1 MDQNVRSAA
10 VGFGYNVARPDQ
22 AQDVNRFFRLLV
34 TGLLL
39 ATGTAAAAE
48 DTTWG
53 EVRPKGELD
62 GIPMHY
68 ITISQMP
75 HDAVNIKVDGKVD
88 EPVWSTLPAYDNL
101 LVAVPATGKPSK
113 YGTAVRLFA
122 TDRGLYV
129 SSVMQQPKETLVR
142 RLANRDEFIDRDT
155 FGITLDTSGHGL
167 FGYWFTLALG
177 DSQMDGKVLP
187 ERRYTND
194 WDGPW
199 VGATREREDG
209 WSAEAFFPWS
219 MMMLPNVEGTRNIG
233 FAIARQISFTNERLQ
248 WPGHAYSSPQFV
260 TALNTMQVDN
270 VRPRQQF
277 SVIPF
282 VSGTVDQARDDN
294 KFRAGVD
301 LTWKPTPRFEVN
313 ATLNPDFGS
322 VEADDVVLN
331 LSASEVFFPE
341 KRLFFLEGN
350 EIFET
355 TPRANTGNA
364 MRLHTNE
371 NYATT
376 SRRVFLQEY
385 IPTPISIVN
394 TRRIGGIA
402 TQVSVPPGVT
412 PNPGENNLP
421 TELLGAAKISGNF
434 GGLRY
439 AVLGAA
445 EDDVEWFGRDST
457 GRNVDIDAN
466 GRDFGVARVIWEHTA
481 ATTRYG
487 IGAIST
493 LVSGP
498 LFDAE
503 VNAVDLHFGTN
514 DGRWSADFQ
523 TLRSEVAGHGGD
535 GVILDALF
543 APSSNLSHMIKYDR
557 FDRGVRL
564 SDLGF
569 LRRNDYE
576 GLQYVMQYASQVPR
590 GPMINTRGAIT
601 VDVQRNLT
609 KDQFVEKALYWRNI
623 ATLPKR
629 LTLRTALGYWPS
641 RYEDFD
647 TRGNGSYRTD
657 DRLYIDSLL
666 ATDASKVASLSFGM
680 GGWQEHRGDWTYV
693 LSAGVTLRPIDVF
706 YMDLDVKYRKRDG
719 WLVYQGGRNF
729 GAYHGTEWLPSLK
742 MTWFL
747 APRHQVRLSLQWAG
761 VRADERGFF
770 AVPAGDGELVPTAR
784 TRANHDLSVSLLT
797 TQLRYR
803 WEIAPLTDLFVV
815 YTRGN
820 RLNAI
825 EDDSFGNLFTESF
838 QDPIVDF
845 FVAKLRWRFG
855 N

>member
-1 MDQNVRSAA
+1 MS
-10 VGFGYNVARPDQ
+10 
-22 AQDVNRFFRLLV
+22 
-34 TGLLL
+34 LL
-39 ATGTAAAAE
+39 ASATHAK
-48 DTTWG
+48 DVVWG

-68 ITISQMP
+68 ITIDQKP
-75 HDAVNIKVDGKVD
+75 HDTVDIRIDGKVK
-88 EPVWSTLPAYDNL
+88 ESIWATLPAFDNL

-113 YGTAVRLFA
+113 YPTQVRMIA

-129 SSVMQQPKETLVR
+129 SSIMTQPKETLVR

-155 FGITLDTSGHGL
+155 FGMTLDTSGHGL

-187 ERRYTND
+187 ERRYAND

-199 VGATREREDG
+199 LGATQALEDG
-209 WSAEAFFPWS
+209 WSAELFFPWS

-233 FAIARQISFTNERLQ
+233 FAVARQISFTNERLQ

-260 TALNTMQVDN
+260 TALNAMQVDN
-270 VRPRQQF
+270 VKPRQQI

-282 VSGTVDQARDDN
+282 ASGTVDQAREEN
-294 KFRAGVD
+294 KVEVGVD
-301 LTWKPTPRFEVN
+301 ITWKPTPRFEVN

-355 TPRANTGNA
+355 TPRANNGNA

-371 NYATT
+371 NFATT
-376 SRRVFLQEY
+376 SRRVFFQEF
-385 IPTPISIVN
+385 IPTPISILN
-394 TRRIGGIA
+394 TRRIGGVA

-412 PNPGENNLP
+412 PNPGESNLP
-421 TELLGAAKISGNF
+421 TELIGAAKVSGNF
-434 GGLRY
+434 SGLRY
-439 AVLGAA
+439 AVLGAL
-445 EDDVEWFGRDST
+445 EDDVEWL
-457 GRNVDIDAN
+457 GRNTLGQSVDIDAS

-481 ATTRYG
+481 PSTRYG

-498 LFDAE
+498 RFDAE

-523 TLRSEVAGHGGD
+523 TLRTEVAGRGGD
-535 GVILDALF
+535 GTILDVLF
-543 APSSNLSHMIKYDR
+543 SPSSNLSHMIKYDY
-557 FDRGVRL
+557 FDRGARL

-569 LRRNDYE
+569 LRRNDYQ

-590 GPMINTRGAIT
+590 GAMINTRGAIT
-601 VDVQRNLT
+601 LDVQRNLS
-609 KDQFVEKALYWRNI
+609 KDQFVEKAIYWRNI
-623 ATLPKR
+623 ATLPAR
-629 LTLRTALGYWPS
+629 VTLRTILGFMPS

-657 DRLYIDSLL
+657 DRIYAESLW
-666 ATDASKVASLSFGM
+666 ATDASKVASLSFGL
-680 GGWQEHRGDWTYV
+680 GGWQEHLGDWTY
-693 LSAGVTLRPIDVF
+693 LASAGVTLRPIDVF
-706 YMDLDVKYRKRDG
+706 YMDLDIKYRKRDG

-770 AVPAGDGELVPTAR
+770 GVPVGDGDLEPTAR
-784 TRANHDLSVSLLT
+784 TRTNHDLAVSLLT

-820 RLNAI
+820 RLNTI
-825 EDDSFGNLFTESF
+825 DDDAFSNLFTESF

>member
-1 MDQNVRSAA
+1 
-10 VGFGYNVARPDQ
+10 
-22 AQDVNRFFRLLV
+22 VNRVFKYLV
-34 TGLLL
+34 AVLLL
-39 ATGTAAAAE
+39 AAGAGTHAE
-48 DTTWG
+48 EIIWG

-62 GIPMHY
+62 GIPLHY
-68 ITISQMP
+68 IAIPQQP
-75 HDAVNIKVDGKVD
+75 HDAVKIQLDGKVD
-88 EPVWSTLPAYDNL
+88 EAIWATVPAYNNL

-113 YGTAVRLFA
+113 WPSAVRLLA

-129 SSVMQQPKETLVR
+129 SSVMKQPRETLLR
-142 RLANRDEFIDRDT
+142 RLSNRDEFIDRDT

-177 DSQMDGKVLP
+177 DTQMDGKVLP
-187 ERRYTND
+187 ERRYSND

-199 VGATREREDG
+199 VGATRELDDG

-260 TALNTMQVDN
+260 TALNTMEVEN
-270 VRPRQQF
+270 VTPRQQF

-282 VSGTVDQARDDN
+282 ASATVDQAREDN

-355 TPRANTGNA
+355 TPRANNGNA

-371 NYATT
+371 NFATT
-376 SRRVFLQEY
+376 SRREFFREF
-385 IPTPISIVN
+385 IPTPVSILN

-402 TQVSVPPGVT
+402 TQVTVPAGVT

-439 AVLGAA
+439 AVLGAL
-445 EDDVEWFGRDST
+445 EDDVEWLGRSAAGAD
-457 GRNVDIDAN
+457 VDIDAN
-466 GRDFGVARVIWEHTA
+466 GRDFGIARVIWEHTA
-481 ATTRYG
+481 PTTRYG
-487 IGAIST
+487 VGAIST

-503 VNAVDLHFGTN
+503 VNAVDLHFGTT
-514 DGRWSADFQ
+514 DGRWAADLQ
-523 TLRSEVAGHGGD
+523 TVRSEVAGHGGD
-535 GVILDALF
+535 GVILDAIF
-543 APSSNLSHMIKYDR
+543 APSSNLSHSIKYDR

-576 GLQYVMQYASQVPR
+576 GLQYILQFASQKPR
-590 GPMINTRGAIT
+590 GPIINTRGAIT
-601 VDVQRNLT
+601 LDVQRNLS
-609 KDQFVEKALYWRNI
+609 KDQFVEKALYWRN
-623 ATLPKR
+623 TVSLPAR
-629 LTLRTALGYWPS
+629 LTLRTGLGYLPA

-657 DRLYIDSLL
+657 DRIYAETLW
-666 ATDASKVASLSFGM
+666 ATDASKVASFSFGL
-680 GGWQEHRGDWTYV
+680 GGWQEHRGDWTYTA
-693 LSAGVTLRPIDVF
+693 LAGVTFRPFDVF
-706 YMDLDVKYRKRDG
+706 YMDFDVRYRKRDG

-729 GAYHGTEWLPSLK
+729 GAYHGTEWMPSLK

-747 APRHQVRLSLQWAG
+747 APRHQVRLSMQWAG

-770 AVPAGDGELVPTAR
+770 AVPAGDGDLVPTTR
-784 TRANHDLSVSLLT
+784 TRADHDLTVSLLT

-820 RLNAI
+820 RLNTI
-825 EDDSFGNLFTESF
+825 DDDSFSNLFTSSF
-838 QDPIVDF
+838 DDPIVDF

>member
-1 MDQNVRSAA
+1 
-10 VGFGYNVARPDQ
+10 
-22 AQDVNRFFRLLV
+22 VNRPLICLA

-39 ATGTAAAAE
+39 VAGMTARAE
-48 DTTWG
+48 DIVWG
-53 EVRPKGELD
+53 EVHPKGELD

-68 ITISQMP
+68 ISIPQQA
-75 HDAVNIKVDGKVD
+75 HDSVKIRVDGKVD
-88 EPVWSTLPAYDNL
+88 EAVWATIPAYNNL

-113 YGTAVRLFA
+113 WPSAVRLLA

-129 SSVMQQPKETLVR
+129 SSVMKQPRETLVR

-187 ERRYTND
+187 ERRYSND

-199 VGATREREDG
+199 IGATQALDDG

-270 VRPRQQF
+270 VKPRQQF

-282 VSGTVDQARDDN
+282 ASATVDQAREDN
-294 KFRAGVD
+294 KLRIGVD

-355 TPRANTGNA
+355 TPRANNGNA

-371 NYATT
+371 NFATT
-376 SRRVFLQEY
+376 SRREFFREF
-385 IPTPISIVN
+385 IPTPVSILN
-394 TRRIGGIA
+394 TRRIGGVA
-402 TQVSVPPGVT
+402 TQVALPAGVT

-421 TELLGAAKISGNF
+421 TELIGAAKISGNF

-439 AVLGAA
+439 AILGAL
-445 EDDVEWFGRDST
+445 EDDVEWFGRNTSGAD
-457 GRNVDIDAN
+457 VDIGAD
-466 GRDFGVARVIWEHTA
+466 GRDFGVARIIWEHTA
-481 ATTRYG
+481 PATRYG

-503 VNAVDLHFGTN
+503 INAVDLHFGTN

-523 TLRSEVAGHGGD
+523 TLRSEVAGRGGD
-535 GVILDALF
+535 GLILDAIF
-543 APSSNLSHMIKYDR
+543 APSSNLSHSIKYDR

-564 SDLGF
+564 SDMGF

-576 GLQYVMQYASQVPR
+576 GFQYIMQYASQRPR
-590 GPMINTRGAIT
+590 GPIINTRGAIT
-601 VDVQRNLT
+601 LDVQRNLS
-609 KDQFVEKALYWRNI
+609 KDQFVEKALYWRN
-623 ATLPKR
+623 AVSLPAR
-629 LTLRTALGYWPS
+629 LTLRTALGYMPA

-657 DRLYIDSLL
+657 DRIYVETLW
-666 ATDASKVASLSFGM
+666 ATDASKVASFSFGL
-680 GGWQEHRGDWTYV
+680 GGWQEHLGDWTYTA
-693 LSAGVTLRPIDVF
+693 LTGVTFRPIDVF
-706 YMDLDVKYRKRDG
+706 YMDLDVRYRKRDG
-719 WLVYQGGRNF
+719 WLVYQGLRNF

-770 AVPAGDGELVPTAR
+770 AVPAGDGDLVRAAR
-784 TRANHDLSVSLLT
+784 TRADHDLAVSLLT

-820 RLNAI
+820 RLNTI
-825 EDDSFGNLFTESF
+825 DDDSFSNLFTSSF
-838 QDPIVDF
+838 EDPIVDF